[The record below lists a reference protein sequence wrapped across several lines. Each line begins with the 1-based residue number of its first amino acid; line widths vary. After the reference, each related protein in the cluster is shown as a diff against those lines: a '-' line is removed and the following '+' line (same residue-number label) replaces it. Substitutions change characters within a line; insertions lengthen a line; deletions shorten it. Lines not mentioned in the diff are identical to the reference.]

1 MKHLILFGFFWFLSS
16 TSVIAHHSI
25 NAEYDRE
32 SPISLNGVITEVEW
46 QSPHIWYYIDVS
58 NEQGEVEKWAI
69 SGGSPNMLMR
79 RGVYKSVLEIGMTIT
94 VQGFRARDGSNNA
107 AGRQVTRSDGSNVFA
122 R

>member
-1 MKHLILFGFFWFLSS
+1 MKHLIFFGFFGVLPFASAIS
-16 TSVIAHHSI
+16 HHSI

-32 SPISLNGVITEVEW
+32 VPISLNGVITGVEW

-58 NEQGEVEKWAI
+58 NEEGDIEKWAI

-79 RGVYKSVLEIGMTIT
+79 RGVHKSVLEIGMNIT

>member
-16 TSVIAHHSI
+16 ASVLAHHSI

-46 QSPHIWYYIDVS
+46 QSPHIWDYIDVA
-58 NEQGEVEKWAI
+58 NEQGQIEKWAI

-94 VQGFRARDGSNNA
+94 VKGFRARDGSNNA

>member
-16 TSVIAHHSI
+16 ASVLAHHSI

-32 SPISLNGVITEVEW
+32 SPISLNGVFTEVEW
-46 QSPHIWYYIDVS
+46 QSPHIWYYIDVA
-58 NEQGEVEKWAI
+58 NEQGQIEKWAI